1 MIINNKRNLFKFVA
15 LSVVMAFTACS
26 TTDFFNEY
34 KSFPDGWKK
43 SEPTVFDFESL
54 DTITKHDAYINIRT
68 KSDYPYSNLFLIV
81 KMFPPEGVATVD
93 TLQYQ
98 MANADGTMLGTGFT
112 DVKEHKLVWRKKLA
126 LKKQGVYTVE
136 LNHAMRKLN
145 EVKGDQNLHGVTE
158 VGLQLQ

>member
-1 MIINNKRNLFKFVA
+1 MINKQLSYYSVLVSFVLLLTTSCTNN
-15 LSVVMAFTACS
+15 
-26 TTDFFNEY
+26 DFFNEY
-34 KSFPDGWKK
+34 QTISDGWQKDK
-43 SEPTVFDFESL
+43 PVIFDFESL
-54 DTITKHDAYINIRT
+54 DTLKTYNAYLNLRT
-68 KSDYPYSNLFLIV
+68 TNQYPYSNLFIFI
-81 KMFPPEGVATVD
+81 KMTDPEGFTLVD

-98 MANADGTMLGTGFT
+98 MANPDGSMMGNGFT